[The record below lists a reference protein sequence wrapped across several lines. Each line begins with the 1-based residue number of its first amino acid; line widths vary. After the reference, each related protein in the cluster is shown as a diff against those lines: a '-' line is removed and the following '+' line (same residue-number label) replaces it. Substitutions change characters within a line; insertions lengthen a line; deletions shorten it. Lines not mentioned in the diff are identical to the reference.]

1 MSGTIALPNA
11 SPAVERYLNALDH
24 PLADAIADLRRAIL
38 VSDPGIAEHIKWN
51 APSFRYAG
59 DDRVTFRLP
68 PQGGLQLVFH
78 RGAKPKDANGF
89 QFNDPHGLLTW
100 VAPDRAIITF
110 RDAADVETRQA
121 ATVETVNRWM
131 RATT

>member
-1 MSGTIALPNA
+1 MSGTTTLSNA
-11 SPAVERYLNALDH
+11 SPEVERFLATLDH
-24 PLADAIADLRRAIL
+24 PLADAIAGLRNAIL
-38 VSDPGIAEHIKWN
+38 TSDPEIAEHIKWN

-78 RGAKPKDANGF
+78 RGAKPKDASGF
-89 QFNDPHGLLTW
+89 EFDDALGLLTW
-100 VAPDRAIITF
+100 VAPDRAIVTF
-110 RDAADVETRQA
+110 RDAADVEARQA

-131 RATT
+131 RAAT